1 MSEHFIPA
9 ASDDTL
15 ERVLRVSAGAREHHT
30 IWWRPGYYQC
40 GDDLAMRLMV
50 SCSDVFAWGCA
61 DAEAISAET
70 VALLEQS
77 YADVR
82 QVLAEAGADDWDGT
96 EWAYLYCAR
105 VRGERPQGAVYAHLH
120 SATWPLF
127 DAAGPARETG
137 FGNPKP
143 HPSERTEPQRTG
155 AEAKNRRRDY
165 DLALPAFGRPLAERP
180 ASLGTIRRALERTEF
195 DYTEAL
201 RWTVDADGN
210 LRLFAITFGQVPEDE
225 WSWDAAEVTDENV
238 DLLIRLFDEDETP
251 GQAYSAD
258 PFEVTAA
265 FIREQVTVPV

>member
-9 ASDDTL
+9 ASDETL
-15 ERVLRVSAGAREHHT
+15 ERVLRVSAGPREDHV

-50 SCSDVFAWGCA
+50 SCSDVFAWACA
-61 DAEAISAET
+61 DCEPITDDT
-70 VALLEQS
+70 VAALEQA
-77 YADVR
+77 YVDTRAA
-82 QVLAEAGADDWDGT
+82 LAAAGADDWDGT

-105 VRGERPQGAVYAHLH
+105 VRGQRPQGAVYAHLH

-137 FGNPKP
+137 LGNPKR
-143 HPSERTEPQRTG
+143 HPDDHPAPQRTG
-155 AEAKNRRRDY
+155 AESKQRRRDY

-180 ASLGTIRRALERTEF
+180 ASMATIRRALERTAF

-201 RWTVDADGN
+201 RWTVDEAGA
-210 LRLFAITFGQVPEDE
+210 LRLFAITFGQIPEE
-225 WSWDAAEVTDENV
+225 KWSWDAAEVTDDNV

-251 GQAYSAD
+251 GEAYSAD
-258 PFEVTAA
+258 VYEVTAA
-265 FIREQVTVPV
+265 FIREQAPVPA